1 MILSKLNG
9 IAARIAIAIV
19 LAIIVGLVMIEGLSF
34 GLNLYRSR
42 HDRSPH
48 ASSQVIFVAFVGHRN
63 LVVLSGEIAMAIRAA
78 ASVPQP

>member
-9 IAARIAIAIV
+9 IAARIAIV

-63 LVVLSGEIAMAIRAA
+63 LVVLSGEISCSCIRPTA
-78 ASVPQP
+78 